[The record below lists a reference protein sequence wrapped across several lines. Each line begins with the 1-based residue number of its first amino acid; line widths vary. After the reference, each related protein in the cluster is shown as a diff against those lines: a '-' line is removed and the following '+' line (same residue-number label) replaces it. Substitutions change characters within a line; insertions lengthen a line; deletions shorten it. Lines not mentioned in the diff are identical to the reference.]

1 MRVKLVSVYN
11 SSHGYIII
19 VFPLSS
25 IRSLL
30 FVTCARVVGM
40 KECESC
46 TWGEYAP
53 KKAQSR
59 CKNCYSDFGV
69 PYSSYP
75 SASNCTRC
83 VVGFYWDGK
92 QCLKCMQGVVCETAG
107 QTLEN
112 LVLKD
117 GYFRFE
123 SSSKA
128 IYLCPH
134 DNCMGGNTSV
144 DHSKIEG
151 LQAVGAYKMYMKR
164 SRAISDADDLCR
176 DGARGPLCA
185 ICKDEYTLSR
195 QTNRCEKCADAVNPA
210 DYVFASAMLLWAFGS
225 FVRAASG
232 AAKYRKSGS
241 SITAVL
247 QMTHLTLDQ
256 AIVMGVTIQTLL
268 LFVENY
274 RLAGG
279 EPLPFSYTEFL
290 RFFGFFTLD
299 LEYIFPVGCID
310 GFKYWIELVTLSVLL
325 IATGIITSMGYL
337 RAKQRE
343 GPKAAAH
350 LERFVLFLKFVLPG
364 VVRTSG
370 KAFTCRTFE
379 NDAYKSYLIVNYEMD
394 CQSVDYL
401 YFVRPY
407 AAACIIFY
415 GFLVPA
421 SMCFFLTRLRVHIS
435 NAFKAGLLSFKKA
448 TTSEKVEGGSE
459 ELTGKEMVEAL
470 HKGINAN
477 PILRGTAL
485 KCLFRFTKPECWW
498 IEIADM
504 YRRLCLTSASLL
516 FEGNQKLL
524 FFGILVTS
532 FCLVVHREVHPFLE
546 PSLNIIKYFEH
557 WLTLL
562 SLIVLLGKDADMFGT
577 YPRIPYALGASV
589 LFATHLAMGG
599 FMVRSIVNRAIQERL
614 DHTAM
619 VQQEI
624 NKAQEISEG
633 GSRIGQTRVIDAEI
647 YNARVRDRER
657 TTSKS
662 PKRVKGS
669 KKTAQKGSFDDTIGA
684 RKQSGKSKDREKRT
698 RRGRSPRNR
707 QMREPDIDDAD
718 DSYFQ
723 GTNPLHDDSDWRDIS
738 GSG

>member
-1 MRVKLVSVYN
+1 
-11 SSHGYIII
+11 
-19 VFPLSS
+19 
-25 IRSLL
+25 
-30 FVTCARVVGM
+30 
-40 KECESC
+40 
-46 TWGEYAP
+46 
-53 KKAQSR
+53 
-59 CKNCYSDFGV
+59 
-69 PYSSYP
+69 
-75 SASNCTRC
+75 
-83 VVGFYWDGK
+83 
-92 QCLKCMQGVVCETAG
+92 
-107 QTLEN
+107 
-112 LVLKD
+112 
-117 GYFRFE
+117 
-123 SSSKA
+123 
-128 IYLCPH
+128 
-134 DNCMGGNTSV
+134 
-144 DHSKIEG
+144 
-151 LQAVGAYKMYMKR
+151 
-164 SRAISDADDLCR
+164 
-176 DGARGPLCA
+176 
-185 ICKDEYTLSR
+185 
-195 QTNRCEKCADAVNPA
+195 VNPA
-210 DYVFASAMLLWAFGS
+210 DYVFASAMIMWAFGS
-225 FVRAASG
+225 FARAASG
-232 AAKYRKSGS
+232 AAKYRKRAS

-325 IATGIITSMGYL
+325 IATGIITFMSYL
-337 RAKQRE
+337 KAKQRE

-394 CQSVDYL
+394 CQSFDYL
-401 YFVRPY
+401 YLVRPY

-504 YRRLCLTSASLL
+504 YRRLCLNSAPW
-516 FEGNQKLL
+516 
-524 FFGILVTS
+524 
-532 FCLVVHREVHPFLE
+532 VVLDR
-546 PSLNIIKYFEH
+546 LN
-557 WLTLL
+557 
-562 SLIVLLGKDADMFGT
+562 VLLVSPMRQTLDCRRSWRLRLTITTTRTCSLDT
-577 YPRIPYALGASV
+577 TWV
-589 LFATHLAMGG
+589 LWL
-599 FMVRSIVNRAIQERL
+599 VRSILPLILLIIRVVVATLRITSARTVDSVITPL
-614 DHTAM
+614 DCAAASLDTL
-619 VQQEI
+619 V
-624 NKAQEISEG
+624 
-633 GSRIGQTRVIDAEI
+633 SRV
-647 YNARVRDRER
+647 
-657 TTSKS
+657 TS
-662 PKRVKGS
+662 
-669 KKTAQKGSFDDTIGA
+669 
-684 RKQSGKSKDREKRT
+684 
-698 RRGRSPRNR
+698 RRSTSNH
-707 QMREPDIDDAD
+707 
-718 DSYFQ
+718 YFF
-723 GTNPLHDDSDWRDIS
+723 
-738 GSG
+738 